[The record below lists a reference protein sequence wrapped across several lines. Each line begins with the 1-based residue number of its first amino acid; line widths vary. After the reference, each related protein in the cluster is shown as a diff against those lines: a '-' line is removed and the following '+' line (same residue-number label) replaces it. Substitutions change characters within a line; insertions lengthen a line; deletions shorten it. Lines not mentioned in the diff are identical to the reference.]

1 MKIIDFIKTG
11 SIAGIKC
18 GMNFD
23 TIKNTIG
30 HPIAVSTGK
39 KPPKIYTYGNLQLH
53 TYKNIIFCISIII
66 DEFRKEESV
75 LDIEDYGNFSRLSS
89 EDFIKII
96 KHLSMEF
103 KVESK
108 YDQILIL
115 LNNNVTGSF
124 EDDILI
130 GLSLLDWGVLSA
142 SI

>member
-1 MKIIDFIKTG
+1 MKIIDFIETG

-23 TIKNTIG
+23 ETKNAIG

-53 TYKNIIFCISIII
+53 AYKNIIFGISIII
-66 DEFRKEESV
+66 NEFRKEESV
-75 LDIEDYGNFSRLSS
+75 LDIEDYSNFSKLSS
-89 EDFIKII
+89 EGFIKII
-96 KHLSMEF
+96 KRLPMKF
-103 KVESK
+103 KIENK
-108 YDQILIL
+108 YNQILIL

-130 GLSLLDWGVLSA
+130 GLSLLDWSVLPA
-142 SI
+142 SV